1 MPNAL
6 PIVSP
11 FQGFVPTGLGTQGGA
26 SLALGW
32 YVSAPSGRCHSKQ
45 TPAARARR
53 GQSLVEFALVA
64 IVIYLILAAI
74 LTFGHLLFAAQT
86 LQQAADVAAREL
98 AHTALPAT
106 AGQSG
111 SNLFM
116 DALYSSDPSYAAV
129 RQSLF
134 DPSKLQFDMS
144 TLSAGQSV
152 LDVVKT
158 WPIVNQMLYPAM
170 IVQTTD
176 AGGQFLW
183 YPGAVPC
190 TDSTST
196 SRTVWCVAEVTS
208 RASGGAETIQWRPVI
223 EEIQT
228 GAFDVASSQHGLV
241 ALRVNYG
248 YQSATMSAYP
258 PQTTWPPQPN
268 GLVGTPGQAY
278 AANDSGVTVT
288 SGNYTPSGSFPQS
301 STGIYGGPYGLGSQQ
316 AWGMAVR
323 PFRRLLSL
331 QAAYRREVFQ

>member
-1 MPNAL
+1 MADPNR
-6 PIVSP
+6 
-11 FQGFVPTGLGTQGGA
+11 TH
-26 SLALGW
+26 
-32 YVSAPSGRCHSKQ
+32 R
-45 TPAARARR
+45 RR

-74 LTFGHLLFAAQT
+74 LTFGHLLFSAQT
-86 LQQAADVAAREL
+86 LQQAADVAAREI
-98 AHTALPAT
+98 AHTPLPAT
-106 AGQSG
+106 ADV
-111 SNLFM
+111 M
-116 DALYSSDPSYAAV
+116 DVLYSSDPQYTSV

-144 TLSAGQSV
+144 TLTPGQSI

-158 WPIVNQMLYPAM
+158 WPVVNQMLYPAM

-190 TDSTST
+190 TDSAS
-196 SRTVWCVAEVTS
+196 SLRTVWCVARVDS
-208 RASGGAETIQWRPVI
+208 RASDGTETIAWVPVI

-228 GAFDVASSQHGLV
+228 GAFSVASSQHGLV

-258 PQTTWPPQPN
+258 PQTSWPPSPN
-268 GLVGTPGQAY
+268 GLIGTPGQVYGAH
-278 AANDSGVTVT
+278 DSGVTAET
-288 SGNYTPSGSFPQS
+288 GNYAPSGTFPQS
-301 STGIYGGPYGLGSQQ
+301 STGIYSGPYGLGSQQ
-316 AWGMAVR
+316 AWGTVVR